1 MKKIIGVIFCLA
13 FLAASFPALAADLN
27 VEAVKANKVPASYA
41 TVKDGKVV
49 FGGIPTAY
57 SPDATDA
64 ILKAYG
70 GTFQKDAKVPASY
83 ATVKDGAP
91 VFGKNPIA
99 YSPDVLHQ
107 IITAYGFSTTP
118 QAIAKIVDP
127 VSYAAVKEGKIVF
140 GKPGIAYSPDSFDRI
155 MEAYSLPVVKP
166 APAPAPSPPPPPPP
180 VVKAPSKKPTWVFK
194 DIKFDFDKATLRP
207 ESKPILDGIYEALRD
222 NPELKVEI
230 QGHTCWIGTD
240 AYNMGLSQRRA
251 NTVMKYLNAKGIAA
265 SRMTA
270 KGFGESQP
278 IDTNKTKEGR
288 ANNRRVELKP
298 MQ

>member
-1 MKKIIGVIFCLA
+1 LLKLSFVVKLLNDVC
-13 FLAASFPALAADLN
+13 ASYKFPANVDLR
-27 VEAVKANKVPASYA
+27 EGRPL
-41 TVKDGKVV
+41 G
-49 FGGIPTAY
+49 
-57 SPDATDA
+57 
-64 ILKAYG
+64 
-70 GTFQKDAKVPASY
+70 
-83 ATVKDGAP
+83 
-91 VFGKNPIA
+91 
-99 YSPDVLHQ
+99 VL
-107 IITAYGFSTTP
+107 FCRFP
-118 QAIAKIVDP
+118 N
-127 VSYAAVKEGKIVF
+127 F
-140 GKPGIAYSPDSFDRI
+140 
-155 MEAYSLPVVKP
+155 
-166 APAPAPSPPPPPPP
+166 
-180 VVKAPSKKPTWVFK
+180 WVFK